1 MNHVN
6 QNTSFFSFFSLG
18 AAGIADCA
26 FRIRVFFVDLL
37 VFLDKVGD
45 KFARI
50 YLHVGVLT
58 FDFEQRITSLVQLK
72 FKLSNQLL
80 SALKFTLLRSHF
92 FTLSGVVF
100 LELQ

>member
-1 MNHVN
+1 MLAE
-6 QNTSFFSFFSLG
+6 SLLERLIFFDGALEVFLDSL
-18 AAGIADCA
+18 
-26 FRIRVFFVDLL
+26 DLL

>member
-1 MNHVN
+1 MLAE
-6 QNTSFFSFFSLG
+6 SLLERLIFFDGALEVFLDSL
-18 AAGIADCA
+18 
-26 FRIRVFFVDLL
+26 DLFI
-37 VFLDKVGD
+37 FLDKVGD

-50 YLHVGVLT
+50 YLHVGVLA
-58 FDFEQRITSLVQLK
+58 FDFKQRITSLVQLK
-72 FKLSNQLL
+72 FQLGNQLL